1 MYNDFYNNANTITQ
15 TAAVDETW
23 IIISAVV
30 ALLGGIVA
38 YILFVSKKNNGEYTG
53 FVAWLHDF
61 LNFKKFFIE
70 VVLKTLY
77 VISTI
82 FITLSSFSFIG
93 SSVATFFLWLILGN
107 IVNRVAYEFV
117 LMFLTLVNNTT
128 EINKKMGTK
137 KEPEKAVVKIRKKE
151 DKEKEE

>member
-15 TAAVDETW
+15 TSTVDETW

-128 EINKKMGTK
+128 EINKKVGAK

>member
-1 MYNDFYNNANTITQ
+1 MYNDFYNPNTITQ
-15 TAAVDETW
+15 PSGVDETW
-23 IIISAVV
+23 IIISAIV
-30 ALLGGIVA
+30 ALIGGVVV
-38 YILFVSKKNNGEYTG
+38 YLLFVSKKNNGEYTG

-70 VVLKTLY
+70 VVLKSLY

-93 SSVATFFLWLILGN
+93 SSVAAFFLWLILGN
-107 IVNRVAYEFV
+107 IVNRVAYEFI

-128 EINKKMGTK
+128 DISKKISNTK
-137 KEPEKAVVKIRKKE
+137 KEPEKAMVKIRKKE
-151 DKEKEE
+151 EAED

>member
-1 MYNDFYNNANTITQ
+1 MYNDFYNNTSTITQ
-15 TAAVDETW
+15 ASTVDETW

-38 YILFVSKKNNGEYTG
+38 YILFVSKKNDGEYTG

-128 EINKKMGTK
+128 EINKKMGVK

>member
-15 TAAVDETW
+15 ASTVDETW

-107 IVNRVAYEFV
+107 IVNRVVYEFV

-137 KEPEKAVVKIRKKE
+137 KEPEKSIVKIRKKE
-151 DKEKEE
+151 EKEKEE